1 MILQKEFIN
10 PLPIQNMDLGEGL
23 RKVLQKLTGAA
34 VIDEKTVEATVK
46 ELQRVLISNDV
57 NVKLVFDFSNKVKER
72 ALKEKR
78 IQGISAKEQI
88 IKIIYEELSAIMG
101 EEYSPEIKKQTILLM
116 GLFGS
121 GKTTTS
127 AKLARF
133 YQKKGLRPAL
143 ICADTYRPAAF
154 DQLKQLSEKINVPF
168 YGNKDEKNA
177 AKVVKEGLNNLKNY
191 DVLIVDSAGRNAL
204 DPELVTELN
213 EIKNVL
219 NPETA
224 FLVVSADIG
233 QIAGKQAQAFS
244 EIVPVNGVII
254 SKLDGSAKGGGALS
268 SVAQTN
274 AKVAFVAFGEKIDD
288 IRPFD
293 AKKFVGQL
301 LGFPDLESLLEKVKQ
316 IDVKINP
323 EEMLEK
329 GLTFDTFYE
338 QMKATKQMGPLNEIL
353 KMVGMADVPKDVLKQ
368 GEERLKLFESL
379 ISSMTIEERKNPEL
393 VKKSQSRI
401 ERIAKG
407 AGKTP
412 EDVKTLIKE
421 FDKMNKMFKG
431 LKGNRGMM
439 KQMQRM
445 MKQGGM
451 V

>member
-1 MILQKEFIN
+1 
-10 PLPIQNMDLGEGL
+10 MDLGEGL

-57 NVKLVFDFSNKVKER
+57 NVKLVLEFSNKIKDR
-72 ALKEKR
+72 SLKEKK

-101 EEYSPEIKKQTILLM
+101 ESYSPELKKQSILLV

-143 ICADTYRPAAF
+143 VCADTYRPAAF
-154 DQLKQLSEKINVPF
+154 DQLKQLSEQINIPF
-168 YGNKDEKNA
+168 YGNKIEKDA
-177 AKVVKEGLNNLKNY
+177 SMVVRDALTALKNY

-204 DPELVTELN
+204 DPELINELTS
-213 EIKNVL
+213 IKNVL
-219 NPETA
+219 KPDNV

-233 QIAGKQAQAFS
+233 QVAGKQAKAFS
-244 EIVPVNGVII
+244 EITPITGVII

-268 SVAQTN
+268 SVAQTG
-274 AKVAFVAFGEKIDD
+274 AKVSFTTFGEKLDD
-288 IRPFD
+288 IKTFD

-301 LGFPDLESLLEKVKQ
+301 LGFPDLESLLEKVKN

-329 GLTFDTFYE
+329 GLTFDSFYE
-338 QMKATKQMGPLNEIL
+338 QMKATKQMGPLNDIL
-353 KMVGMADVPKDVLKQ
+353 KMVGVVDVPKDVLRQ
-368 GEERLKLFESL
+368 GEEKLKLFESL
-379 ISSMTIEERKNPEL
+379 ISSMTLEERKNPDI
-393 VKKSQSRI
+393 VRKSQSRI

-407 AGKTP
+407 AGKNP

-421 FDKMNKMFKG
+421 FDKMNKIFKG

-445 MKQGGM
+445 MKMGGM
-451 V
+451 